1 MGILVALISIAAFMF
16 SLAYFRHSRQKQ
28 RSSKLDP
35 AKAYSISSSNGYS
48 TSSRTVLGSHARL
61 SNWTRSLR
69 KCIFS
74 AMTVASAS
82 LCAYALSESQ
92 PFGPIEWA
100 QLATLLLQLAGLLP
114 QIGISMLAYECLH
127 MGIAAGLNG
136 EGLALGLLDSAA
148 NGLEVTSLLLRPSAL
163 RHKGSVVRIIAIII
177 GIIAGLLRFTLAVY
191 PLLPGGIDGSQ
202 ANATFDLIGE
212 QVAACPSCADFT
224 SYLRIA
230 NSITAVGS
238 ATFRTN
244 FTQPGDA
251 LIIPPF
257 VYSIDSAGGPS
268 VETEQDTL
276 KLSLCQ
282 HTNLTKPIARVGDM
296 EFTTETYGRTVFGL
310 ADGVFKFSMAF
321 GENSSSPFYETMECQ
336 AQLTRYKYIQD
347 VDNGGPIQIIHE
359 LNSSTLP
366 VYNLSWPGFTSYV
379 YAEDLQLE
387 WINNKVVGTRDFI
400 GIMVSMLGGT
410 RLLDYNIM
418 LTAGR
423 QVGPFRLNALAV
435 ILLTATSIA
444 VWTVA
449 AGLLLW
455 YTYRADCIA
464 TAADSGLLTA
474 ACHGPEL
481 DQLLQGGCNG
491 EIPLESALTVVR
503 ARRVGSHVEITS
515 TRGQK
520 VTEEQWLG

>member
-1 MGILVALISIAAFMF
+1 
-16 SLAYFRHSRQKQ
+16 
-28 RSSKLDP
+28 
-35 AKAYSISSSNGYS
+35 
-48 TSSRTVLGSHARL
+48 
-61 SNWTRSLR
+61 
-69 KCIFS
+69 
-74 AMTVASAS
+74 
-82 LCAYALSESQ
+82 
-92 PFGPIEWA
+92 
-100 QLATLLLQLAGLLP
+100 
-114 QIGISMLAYECLH
+114 MLAYECLH

-163 RHKGSVVRIIAIII
+163 RHKGSVVRIIAITI

-202 ANATFDLIGE
+202 ANAIFTLIGE
-212 QVAACPSCADFT
+212 QVAACPSCGGLT

-244 FTQPGDA
+244 FTQQGDA

-257 VYSIDSAGGPS
+257 VYDIDSAGPS

-296 EFTTETYGRTVFGL
+296 EFTKEYGRTVFGL
-310 ADGVFKFSMAF
+310 ADGVFRFSMAF
-321 GENSSSPFYETMECQ
+321 GENYSSPSYTTMECQ

-347 VDNGGPIQIIHE
+347 VNNGGPIQIIHE
-359 LNSSTLP
+359 LNSSALP
-366 VYNLSWPGFTSYV
+366 VYNLSWPGFSSYV
-379 YAEDLQLE
+379 YGDDLQLE
-387 WINNKVVGTRDFI
+387 YFNNKVVGTRDFI

-410 RLLDYNIM
+410 RLLDYNIT

-423 QVGPFRLNALAV
+423 QVGQFRLNALAV
-435 ILLTATSIA
+435 ILLTSTSVGA
-444 VWTVA
+444 WTVA

-455 YTYRADCIA
+455 FTYRADCIA

-474 ACHGPEL
+474 ARHGPEL
-481 DQLLQGGCNG
+481 GQLLQGGCNG
-491 EIPLESALTVVR
+491 EIPLESALTAVR
-503 ARRVGSHVEITS
+503 ARRVGSHVEIPS
-515 TRGQK
+515 TRGEK
-520 VTEEQWLG
+520 VTEEQLLA